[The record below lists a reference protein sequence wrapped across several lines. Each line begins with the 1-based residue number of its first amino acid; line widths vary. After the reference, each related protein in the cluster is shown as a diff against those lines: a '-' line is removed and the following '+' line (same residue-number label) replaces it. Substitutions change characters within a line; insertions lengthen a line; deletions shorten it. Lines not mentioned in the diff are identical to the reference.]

1 MAQNFVEPCVSAGQY
16 LLVMRPQVTF
26 HCFKA
31 LVLFSLAA
39 GTQTAISSQEFKW
52 RTTLS
57 AAKTE
62 AKQAKL
68 PLLLYFTTDWCGYCK
83 VMERE
88 TFPKPEVQKQAA
100 KYIAVKLDA
109 EKEGKA
115 SAAKHK
121 VDSFPTFVMV
131 DADDKEIGRITGYKA
146 TADYMTRIDQILTG
160 KAEIGRLTDR
170 IAANPKDGEA
180 HVNLAIFMLGEGDLP
195 KAESHFASAKETGY
209 KGPLIAKVNLEFGK
223 LYVKTNYS
231 KAADYLNSALALK
244 EKTVQSD
251 AYENLMMACLYGNK
265 SEEALVTA
273 KRMSED
279 SLASAETAAKG
290 KNFLRHH
297 ELGLKTA
304 APDAL
309 VTHLISQLQGVTGT
323 RDRFDFEGLFLDG
336 AYTKIVMVSP
346 AFGVMTAEAD
356 KETWHKVLG
365 YDTQKTKLT
374 ERKRKIEVTDNI
386 ATVWIELD
394 YVSTLAD
401 GKEVTGRSNYTLVL
415 MKSGQ
420 RWLISSLIHQAAKVT
435 D

>member
-1 MAQNFVEPCVSAGQY
+1 MARFFVEPKASTLQY
-16 LLVMRPQVTF
+16 LVVMRPQVSF

-31 LVLFSLAA
+31 LVLVGLAA
-39 GTQTAISSQEFKW
+39 GAQTAFSTQEFKW
-52 RTTLS
+52 RSSLS
-57 AAKTE
+57 NAKAE
-62 AKQAKL
+62 ARQTKL

-83 VMERE
+83 VMEKE

-109 EKEGKA
+109 EKEGKT

-121 VDSFPTFVMV
+121 VNSYPTFVMV
-131 DADDKEIGRITGYKA
+131 DANDKEIGRITGYKA

-170 IAANPKDGEA
+170 ITANPKDGEA
-180 HVNLAIFMLGEGDLP
+180 HLSLAIFMLGEGELA
-195 KAESHFASAKETGY
+195 KAEAHAASAKQTSY
-209 KGPLIAKVNLEFGK
+209 KGPLEAKVNLEFGK
-223 LYVKTNYS
+223 LYVKSNYA
-231 KAADYLNSALALK
+231 KAADYLNAALALK
-244 EKTVQSD
+244 EKTVQSE
-251 AYENLMMACLYGNK
+251 AYENLMMACLYGGK

-279 SLASAETAAKG
+279 SLASTEVAAKG

-304 APDAL
+304 TPDDL
-309 VTHLISQLQGVTGT
+309 VTHLIGQLQGVSGT

-346 AFGVMTAEAD
+346 KFGVMTADAD
-356 KETWHKVLG
+356 KATWHKTLG
-365 YDTQKTKLT
+365 YDNLKTKLI
-374 ERKRKIEVTDNI
+374 ERNRKIDMRDNI
-386 ATVWIELD
+386 ATVWLELD
-394 YVSTLAD
+394 YVSTLPD
-401 GKEVTGRSNYTLVL
+401 GKEMTGRSSYTLVL

-420 RWLISSLIHQAAKVT
+420 RWLISSMIHQSVKVPE
-435 D
+435 